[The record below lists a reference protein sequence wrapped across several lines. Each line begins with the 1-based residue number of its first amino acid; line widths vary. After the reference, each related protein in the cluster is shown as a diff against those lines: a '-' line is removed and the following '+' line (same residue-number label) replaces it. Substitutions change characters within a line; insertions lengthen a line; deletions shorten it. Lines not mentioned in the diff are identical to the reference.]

1 MILNIIHIMKELW
14 QHGISLIHSLAI
26 MLLTVSTDTYH
37 RLLVCIFFEAEGH
50 DLYTFISI
58 FI

>member
-26 MLLTVSTDTYH
+26 MLLTVSP
-37 RLLVCIFFEAEGH
+37 E
-50 DLYTFISI
+50 YTPIRTIDF
-58 FI
+58 